1 MQNVITAQIIGAK
14 RYDIDGNKMASIFVM
29 QQAEQNDNT
38 VGFEVM
44 KLSAPY
50 GVVDQLQKAKLPA
63 DYEILVRMKTA
74 GGGKMSLVA
83 EGIKSVVSPVTNK

>member
-1 MQNVITAQIIGAK
+1 MQNTITAQIIGAK

-38 VGFEVM
+38 VGYEVM
-44 KLSAPY
+44 KVSAPY

-63 DYEILVRMKTA
+63 EYEIMIKLKAA
-74 GGGKMSLVA
+74 GGGKMAMVA
-83 EGIKSVVSPVTNK
+83 EGIKPVVSQVTGK